1 MNYYQPANTVLY
13 YHSTEIT
20 TLYYHSPEN
29 TLLYYHSP
37 ENTLLYY
44 HPKIHT
50 AEKTNFYFLKLFLSK
65 NTNFLLI
72 IQLY

>member
-20 TLYYHSPEN
+20 T
-29 TLLYYHSP
+29 LYYHSP

>member
-1 MNYYQPANTVLY
+1 MYYYQPANTVLY

-20 TLYYHSPEN
+20 T
-29 TLLYYHSP
+29 LYYHSP

>member
-1 MNYYQPANTVLY
+1 MYYYQPDNTVLY

-20 TLYYHSPEN
+20 T
-29 TLLYYHSP
+29 LYYHSP

>member
-1 MNYYQPANTVLY
+1 MYYYQPDNTVLY

-20 TLYYHSPEN
+20 T
-29 TLLYYHSP
+29 LYYHSP

-50 AEKTNFYFLKLFLSK
+50 AEKTNFYFLKPFLSK